1 MRCNNEKNNGKRNVQ
16 FLAAAALTAALMA
29 GQIQPAA
36 VYGSENIQVS
46 SLIPDN
52 VTVEQPVP
60 LSEISLPSSEYGTL
74 SWADESSVPSKRVQ
88 SYDVVFRP
96 YNAADLS
103 KISGWDGSS
112 DVIYSSVR
120 VVVSGIEENE
130 SQEEEWSEENNG
142 EASEDQNDS
151 QWEEENSGTG
161 ENDSQESED
170 HSTGS
175 TDEDAG
181 ESNPDGQENDGTEED
196 SQQNSNGDSADK
208 GNNESSGNSQTE
220 GSQQDGDSDS
230 AEENNS
236 QESEDQNAGSKDED
250 ASDFNGNGETEEESQ
265 QDGDSN
271 PAEGESQDNAGDK
284 EDMPEAGEKPE
295 PTVTPE
301 ATVTPEVSVT
311 PEPTVTPEA
320 DKDNIFEQEDQKD
333 QRPSDL
339 EENLTEEEKEELAAA
354 NHTSNGISVSGINL
368 PWYVQFRATSG
379 EDYQF
384 TNENEA
390 NLFKSYEFEL
400 WDLRNNTEY
409 EIPDGEYISV
419 TVPVKAG
426 YTYTIEHLLD
436 SGAMETIVPS
446 VEGSTMVFST
456 HSFSPFGIAG
466 SKPLVGGEIQEDGY
480 GDLVP
485 VATVTP
491 TASAGVT
498 AVPEKD
504 DSSSVQK
511 PQDDSKDSDKQTN
524 TSEDS
529 SKEAEENDGSSKSA
543 VNTGDNTMIAP
554 FIILGVVAIVVVGVI
569 IYFRKKK

>member
-1 MRCNNEKNNGKRNVQ
+1 MKKNNGKRNVQ

-74 SWADESSVPSKRVQ
+74 SWADESSVPSERVQ

-181 ESNPDGQENDGTEED
+181 ESKPDGQENDGTEED

-250 ASDFNGNGETEEESQ
+250 ASDSNGKGETEEESQ